1 MSMIDFSSS
10 AGAANCTM
18 ASAASTRAKC

>member
-1 MSMIDFSSS
+1 MIDFSSS